1 MVLQQFKMTV
11 TGKCSHTHRN
21 VTILLLAGIC
31 QFDRLLRYTV
41 TFNKMEHA
49 GLQRTNGSASCRG
62 TVSKRAVNIIVSKAA
77 LIATLTL
84 LGLKQGQQFTTPPP
98 PSQQKWCT
106 SAAHRD
112 ICVLHQCD
120 THTDGHTKEP
130 FNSPVEVCLRD
141 FN

>member
-49 GLQRTNGSASCRG
+49 GLQRANGSASCRG

-84 LGLKQGQQFTTPPP
+84 LGLKQGQQFTTPPL
-98 PSQQKWCT
+98 
-106 SAAHRD
+106 SAKVVHVCSTPRHLRA
-112 ICVLHQCD
+112 
-120 THTDGHTKEP
+120 
-130 FNSPVEVCLRD
+130 SPVRYTHRRTHKGTLQLSCGSLSQRLQLI
-141 FN
+141 